1 MKQDYYEVLGVG
13 KNATE
18 GEIKKA
24 YRKQAIKYHP
34 DKNPGDQE
42 AEAKF
47 KLAAEA
53 YEILS
58 DSQKKAQYDQFGH
71 AAFENGSFGGGGMN
85 MEDIFSQFGD
95 IFGSAFGGGFG
106 GFGGGQRRMKGSD
119 LRIRVTL
126 SLEEI
131 INGVEKK
138 IKVKRKTQAPGLQ
151 FTTCSN
157 CKGTGQVTRI
167 ANTILGRMQTA
178 SPCQK
183 CQGSGQIISNRPS
196 GSDAQGMIQEE
207 ETVSIKIPPGVEDGM
222 QLKVSGKGNAAPGN
236 GISGDLLVLIQEKQ
250 DENFVREGNHLHYDL
265 YISIAEA
272 ALGISKEIAL
282 IDGKV
287 RIKLESGIQSGKTLR
302 LKNKGIRDLNG
313 YGSGDL
319 LVHINV
325 WTPKVL
331 NREQKKF
338 FENMIEDDNFRPQPE
353 KSDKSF
359 FEKVKDMFA

>member
-1 MKQDYYEVLGVG
+1 M
-13 KNATE
+13 
-18 GEIKKA
+18 
-24 YRKQAIKYHP
+24 
-34 DKNPGDQE
+34 
-42 AEAKF
+42 
-47 KLAAEA
+47 
-53 YEILS
+53 
-58 DSQKKAQYDQFGH
+58 
-71 AAFENGSFGGGGMN
+71 
-85 MEDIFSQFGD
+85 
-95 IFGSAFGGGFG
+95 
-106 GFGGGQRRMKGSD
+106 
-119 LRIRVTL
+119 
-126 SLEEI
+126 
-131 INGVEKK
+131 
-138 IKVKRKTQAPGLQ
+138 
-151 FTTCSN
+151 
-157 CKGTGQVTRI
+157 
-167 ANTILGRMQTA
+167 
-178 SPCQK
+178 
-183 CQGSGQIISNRPS
+183 
-196 GSDAQGMIQEE
+196 
-207 ETVSIKIPPGVEDGM
+207 
-222 QLKVSGKGNAAPGN
+222 
-236 GISGDLLVLIQEKQ
+236 
-250 DENFVREGNHLHYDL
+250 HYDL

>member
-131 INGVEKK
+131 INGIEKK